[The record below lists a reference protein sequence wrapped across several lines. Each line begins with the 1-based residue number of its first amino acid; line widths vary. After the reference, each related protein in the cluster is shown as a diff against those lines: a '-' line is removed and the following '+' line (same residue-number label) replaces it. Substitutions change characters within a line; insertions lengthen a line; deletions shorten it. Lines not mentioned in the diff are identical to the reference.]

1 MGLATASEAR
11 QSLQL
16 GGMAMDLIRTHRTG
30 AHPHQYETWYS
41 AVSGQSPALC
51 QELRRRLL
59 AGAVT
64 TQDLDE
70 LYGHY
75 LAPKEPVEGTDRI
88 GSTLLDQV
96 DRFGVALHDAGAEG
110 AVLDDTLSGTLDG
123 LDDAGFAESDIERA
137 AGQVLLATDQACRS
151 NRELQARLKGLQSDL
166 LAFREQFARA
176 KAEAALDTLTG
187 LCNRKSLEKQLDKA
201 LRDARGRDPSLCL
214 VMADIDHFKQFN
226 DEFGHLVGD
235 QVIRLVG
242 TVITQAIAQP
252 NFAGRF
258 GGEEFVIVLSRTPV
272 ADAVAIAEQIRGVLA
287 AKELVRRSTR
297 QKIAHV
303 TISAGIAEF
312 RRDDDASSLIER
324 ADRLL
329 YGAKKAG
336 RNRVFYED
344 VARERGDIRNGGSCD
359 A

>member
-51 QELRRRLL
+51 HELRRRLL

-75 LAPKEPVEGTDRI
+75 LAPKEPVGGTDAI
-88 GSTLLDQV
+88 GNTLLAQV
-96 DRFGVALHDAGAEG
+96 DRFGLALQDAGAQG
-110 AVLDDTLSGTLDG
+110 AVLDDTLSGTLGD
-123 LDDAGFAESDIERA
+123 LDDAGFAPSDIDRTA
-137 AGQVLLATDQACRS
+137 RQVLQTTERACRS
-151 NRELQARLKGLQSDL
+151 NRELRARLKGLQSDL
-166 LAFREQFARA
+166 LVFREQFARA
-176 KAEAALDTLTG
+176 KAEAALDPLTG

-201 LRDARGRDPSLCL
+201 LRDARGGDPSLCL

-272 ADAVAIAEQIRGVLA
+272 ADAAAIAEQIRGVLA
-287 AKELVRRSTR
+287 AKELVRRTTR
-297 QKIAHV
+297 EKIAHV

-344 VARERGDIRNGGSCD
+344 VARRRSDIRNGGSCD